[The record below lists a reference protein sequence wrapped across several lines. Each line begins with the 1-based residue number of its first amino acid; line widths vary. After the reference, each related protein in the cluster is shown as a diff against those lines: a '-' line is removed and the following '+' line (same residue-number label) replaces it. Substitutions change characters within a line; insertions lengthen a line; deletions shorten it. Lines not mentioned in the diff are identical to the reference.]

1 MTELAQLQASAEQA
15 AALLK
20 AMSHPKR
27 LLILCMLSG
36 SPGTSAGELTRI
48 TGLSASATS
57 QHLARMR
64 DEGLIN
70 SQRDAQRILYSIK
83 NEAVNAIIATLKNVL
98 KQIWLHYPCWNSQ
111 VFRLNY
117 VASKLYSTARQ
128 VNAPVITPIN

>member
-27 LLILCMLSG
+27 MLSG

-64 DEGLIN
+64 DEGLID

-83 NEAVNAIIATLKNVL
+83 NEAVNAIIATLKNV
-98 KQIWLHYPCWNSQ
+98 YCP
-111 VFRLNY
+111 
-117 VASKLYSTARQ
+117 
-128 VNAPVITPIN
+128 

>member
-64 DEGLIN
+64 DEGLI
-70 SQRDAQRILYSIK
+70 DAQRILYSIK
-83 NEAVNAIIATLKNVL
+83 NEAVNAIIATLKNV
-98 KQIWLHYPCWNSQ
+98 YCP
-111 VFRLNY
+111 
-117 VASKLYSTARQ
+117 
-128 VNAPVITPIN
+128 

>member
-15 AALLK
+15 AAL
-20 AMSHPKR
+20 SHPKR

-64 DEGLIN
+64 GEGLIDC
-70 SQRDAQRILYSIK
+70 QRDAQRILYSIK
-83 NEAVNAIIATLKNVL
+83 NEAVNAIIATLKNV
-98 KQIWLHYPCWNSQ
+98 YCP
-111 VFRLNY
+111 
-117 VASKLYSTARQ
+117 
-128 VNAPVITPIN
+128 

>member
-36 SPGTSAGELTRI
+36 SGTSAGELTRI

-64 DEGLIN
+64 DEGLID

-83 NEAVNAIIATLKNVL
+83 NEAVNAIIATLKNV
-98 KQIWLHYPCWNSQ
+98 YCP
-111 VFRLNY
+111 
-117 VASKLYSTARQ
+117 
-128 VNAPVITPIN
+128 